1 MKYEKNGFRRLLIVL
16 SIVSLLLLTGCWSK
30 DEIEDLSLY
39 VGLALDE
46 EHKTKLEHKLDKF
59 SIRKEK
65 ENILT
70 LTVQV
75 VDKQNE
81 DKGQSQGSMRDPS
94 KKAYLNISQTG
105 NSIFEMMRDYAT
117 QLERPVV
124 GHHLKVIVINE
135 QLARRYSLPQL
146 LDFFLRDNDIRQNC
160 AVFMSNGLA
169 RNTMEAKGNTIVPA
183 FRLLGMMDNRYRTL
197 KIIPPVR
204 LYHLEAKMHARASY
218 LLQNVTAAE
227 GEVHMSGAAVIDG
240 KTQKF
245 KGTLNE
251 AELLGITW
259 LRGDGKGGLIKCTD
273 PETNLPVTYE
283 LKSMK
288 SKIRS
293 KVAGN
298 QISFD
303 VQIETEGR
311 IIEDWSMNS
320 SPIDE
325 AFIERVEQ
333 SGSEM
338 VSKLIK
344 QALAKIQKN
353 YKTDVVGFGTR
364 LHIEHPRLW
373 KQMKENWD
381 ERFADIPITYSV
393 KLNITET
400 GTEKSH

>member
-1 MKYEKNGFRRLLIVL
+1 MRKGRGGPRLLLIVL
-16 SIVSLLLLTGCWSK
+16 SAACLLLQTGCWSK

-46 EHKTKLEHKLDKF
+46 EHKTKIEQKLDKY
-59 SIRKEK
+59 SIRKAN
-65 ENILT
+65 ENLIT
-70 LTVQV
+70 LTIQI
-75 VDKQNE
+75 VDKQAE
-81 DKGQSQGSMRDPS
+81 DKGLGGPKDTS
-94 KKAYLNISQTG
+94 KKAYLNVSQTG

-117 QLERPVV
+117 QLERPVI

-135 QLARRYSLPQL
+135 QLARRYNMPQL

-160 AVFMSNGLA
+160 VVFMTNGLA
-169 RNTMEAKGNTIVPA
+169 RNTLEAKGNTIVPA
-183 FRLLGMMDNRYRTL
+183 FRLQGMIDNRYRTL
-197 KIIPPVR
+197 KVIPPVR
-204 LYHLEAKMHARASY
+204 LYHLEAKMHAKASY
-218 LLQNVTAAE
+218 ILQNVIAAE

-259 LRGDGKGGLIKCTD
+259 LRGDGKGGLVKCKD
-273 PETNLPVTYE
+273 PETNLPVTFE

-288 SKIRS
+288 SQIRS
-293 KVAGN
+293 KVAGD
-298 QISFD
+298 QISFH
-303 VQIETEGR
+303 VQIESEGR
-311 IIEDWSMNS
+311 IIEDWSTS
-320 SPIDE
+320 SYPIDD
-325 AFIERVEQ
+325 AFIKRVEK

-344 QALAKIQKN
+344 QALFKTQMT

-373 KQMKENWD
+373 KQVKDNWD
-381 ERFADIPITYSV
+381 ERFAGIPVTYSV
-393 KLNITET
+393 KLTVTET